1 MKRLSLI
8 IVIVFGL
15 TFGASAQGGLFK
27 YGMVSDEE
35 YYGSLRGAN
44 NPLLPANHSYDAD
57 VNGQTGDPV
66 PVGSGFAVLLGL
78 SAAYLVSKRR
88 KKE

>member
-1 MKRLSLI
+1 MKKLSLI

-35 YYGSLRGAN
+35 YYGSFRGAN
-44 NPLLPANHSYDAD
+44 NPLMPANHSYDTD

-66 PVGSGFAVLLGL
+66 PVGSGIAVLMGLG
-78 SAAYLVSKRR
+78 AAYLVAKRR
-88 KKE
+88 KEE